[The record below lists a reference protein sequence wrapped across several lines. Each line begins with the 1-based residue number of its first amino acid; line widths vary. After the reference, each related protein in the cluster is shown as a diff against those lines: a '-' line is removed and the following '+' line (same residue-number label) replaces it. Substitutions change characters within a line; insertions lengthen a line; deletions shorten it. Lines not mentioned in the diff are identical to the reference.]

1 LGKTNSE
8 LVQVSNDFINDN
20 KKIKFPKQEK
30 KKGGPYSKNER
41 HQRLNEVYRLHFDYG
56 YSARQIADMMKV
68 SRNTINGD
76 VSYWYDKIGKKMG
89 SFVDPEMIVVKHI
102 TRLELQRTRLRVALD
117 KTKVLQEKLGIDKL
131 IFDIESRI
139 MQTRLKLVDS
149 KIRSFNYST
158 ERVNH
163 WLKEQRREERF
174 VSYFDICS
182 VSDKSYDRIIN
193 IMKEDK
199 KRQI

>member
-1 LGKTNSE
+1 MGKTNSE

-41 HQRLNEVYRLHFDYG
+41 HQRLNEVYRLHFEYG
-56 YSARQIADMMKV
+56 YSARQIADMMKI
-68 SRNTINGD
+68 SRSTINGD
-76 VSYWYDKIGKKMG
+76 VSYWYDKIGKKMD

-117 KTKVLQEKLGIDKL
+117 KTKVFQEKLGIEKL

-149 KIRSFNYST
+149 KIRNFNDST

-163 WLKEQRREERF
+163 WMKEERREERF
-174 VSYFDICS
+174 VSYFDIYS

-199 KRQI
+199 KREI